1 MLEVV
6 VKNGFQTLGIDRV
19 VGSGGAGTGRR
30 V

>member
-1 MLEVV
+1 MLEV